1 MKSLR
6 NMDDKIFKCFLC
18 NYDRCLLSLY
28 IEGLKIV
35 IISRIKCGRVINDKK
50 VKSVEKIL
58 SKFKRA
64 GVFRVTRASC
74 DGAFFERR
82 KFDIKHSTIL
92 ELLDEQGYEIRN

>member
-1 MKSLR
+1 
-6 NMDDKIFKCFLC
+6 MDDKIFKCFLC
-18 NYDRCLLSLY
+18 NYDRGLLSLY

-64 GVFRVTRASC
+64 GVFRVARASY

>member
-1 MKSLR
+1 
-6 NMDDKIFKCFLC
+6 MDNKIFKCFLC

-50 VKSVEKIL
+50 VRSVEKIL
-58 SKFKRA
+58 SKFKKA
-64 GVFRVTRASC
+64 GIFRVARASC

-82 KFDIKHSTIL
+82 KFDISHSTIL
-92 ELLDEQGYEIRN
+92 ELLDEQGYDIRN